1 MIGLG
6 RTERHFLANWWW
18 TVDRWLLLGILSLMG
33 LGFIMSFAASPAI
46 AQKLEINTYHFA
58 YRQIAFLSLSL
69 VVMIIC
75 SLFDPQ
81 HLRRWVMAA
90 GVLALGGVVMSLVVG
105 LEIKGSTRWLH
116 VMGFS
121 IQPSEFLKP
130 CFVVAIAWCFA
141 LQNTRFNVPGRLLAD
156 IGQMILLACVWGGMF
171 FLAGGSYAVIA
182 LLAFIGIATA
192 LVLYHSFA
200 HVRGRVDRFL
210 DPSSGDTFQTDK
222 ALEAF
227 QNGGLIGT
235 GPGDGRIKHA
245 LPDAHT
251 DYVFAVAA
259 EEFGLLVGLLIIG
272 IFALIIIRALLR
284 LYESKDH
291 WTQLAGSGLI
301 MLFGLQTIINISVN
315 LNLMPPKGMT
325 LPFISYGGSSLLA
338 LALTMGMLLSLT
350 RRGTQMKRILPEPP
364 APVSIDGA
372 ACAVVSGRAI

>member
-1 MIGLG
+1 
-6 RTERHFLANWWW
+6 
-18 TVDRWLLLGILSLMG
+18 LMG

-141 LQNTRFNVPGRLLAD
+141 LQNTRFNVPGRLLAFLLLAVVCGLLAMQPD

-182 LLAFIGIATA
+182 LLAFIGIGTA

-284 LYESKDH
+284 LQESKDH

-338 LALTMGMLLSLT
+338 LAMTMGLLLSLT
-350 RRGTQMKRILPEPP
+350 RRGMQIKRILPESP
-364 APVSIDGA
+364 ASISGDGA
-372 ACAVVSGRAI
+372 AGVAMNGRSI